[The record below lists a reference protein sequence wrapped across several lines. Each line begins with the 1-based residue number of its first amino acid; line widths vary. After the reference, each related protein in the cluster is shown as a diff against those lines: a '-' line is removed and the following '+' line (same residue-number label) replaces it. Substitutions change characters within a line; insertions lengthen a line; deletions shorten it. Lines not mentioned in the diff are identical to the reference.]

1 MLLVTI
7 TSTRAS
13 DMAFDILHKKLTVLG
28 DKLKKDLTTELL
40 LQKHKASGKLINS
53 IDMEVKQTVDRISL
67 TESHLFYG
75 DFVDRGR
82 PAGLGAST
90 RNGNFQLALERW
102 VRIKGFATEDKEV
115 RNIAFLI
122 RRKIFREG
130 IPTRR
135 SRSLAP
141 RRLNWLTGT
150 VEQNN
155 DLIEQTLEEA
165 LILEFDVIIDNILAT
180 TNAKI
185 KAQG

>member
-1 MLLVTI
+1 M
-7 TSTRAS
+7 
-13 DMAFDILHKKLTVLG
+13 LG
-28 DKLKKDLTTELL
+28 DQLKKDLTTELL
-40 LQKHKASGKLINS
+40 FQKHKASGKLINS
-53 IDMEVKQTVDRISL
+53 IDMEVKQSVDRISL

-82 PAGLGAST
+82 PAGLGST
-90 RNGNFQLALERW
+90 TPKGSKKFQLALERW

-130 IPTRR
+130 IPTNK
-135 SRSLAP
+135 SRTLAP

-150 VEQNN
+150 LEQNN

-165 LILEFDVIIDNILAT
+165 MILEFDVIIDNILAN

-185 KAQG
+185 KAEG